1 MASVTRPPEPC
12 PCTSGRPMSA
22 CCGPVLADPRAAPTA
37 ERLMRSRFTAFAT
50 GNVAHLL
57 ATWHPSTRPRTLDL
71 DDGRVWTSLDVLS
84 TTAGGPFHTEGTVQ
98 FEADFRDGRR
108 TGRLTETSTFTRV
121 DGRWVYVD
129 GT

>member
-1 MASVTRPPEPC
+1 MNGPPEPC
-12 PCTSGRPMSA
+12 PCTSGRAMSA

-37 ERLMRSRFTAFAT
+37 KRLMRSRFTAFAT

-98 FEADFRDGRR
+98 FEAGFRDGRR

>member
-1 MASVTRPPEPC
+1 MACVTQRPDPC

-50 GNVAHLL
+50 GNDAHLL
-57 ATWHPSTRPRTLDL
+57 ATWHPATRPSTLDL
-71 DDGRVWTSLDVLS
+71 DDGRVWTSLDILG
-84 TTAGGPFHTEGTVQ
+84 TTAGGPFHTEGTVE
-98 FEADFRDGRR
+98 FEAHFRDGRR
-108 TGRLTETSTFTRV
+108 SGRLRETSTFARV

-129 GT
+129 GI

>member
-1 MASVTRPPEPC
+1 MASVNGPPEPC
-12 PCTSGRPMSA
+12 PCTSDRAMSA

-84 TTAGGPFHTEGTVQ
+84 TTAGGPFHTEGTVR
-98 FEADFRDGRR
+98 FAADLRDGRR
-108 TGRLTETSTFTRV
+108 SGRLTEISTFTRV

>member
-1 MASVTRPPEPC
+1 
-12 PCTSGRPMSA
+12 
-22 CCGPVLADPRAAPTA
+22 
-37 ERLMRSRFTAFAT
+37 MRSRFTAFAT

-57 ATWHPSTRPRTLDL
+57 ATWHPATRPSTLDL
-71 DDGRVWTSLDVLS
+71 DDGRVWTSLDILS

-98 FEADFRDGRR
+98 FEAHYRETRPGSMR
-108 TGRLTETSTFTRV
+108 ETSTFTRV